1 MGSYR
6 IEWRRSAAKELG
18 KLPREVIRRVIGAV
32 EQLAED
38 PRPSGAKKLVNAEHT
53 YRVRVG
59 DYRVIYSIVESALV
73 VEIIRVRHR
82 KDVYR
87 G

>member
-6 IEWRRSAAKELG
+6 IEWKHSATKEL
-18 KLPREVIRRVIGAV
+18 KRLPRDVIHKVIVAV
-32 EQLAED
+32 EQLAKE
-38 PRPSGAKKLVNAEHT
+38 PRPSGAKKLVTAEHT
-53 YRVRVG
+53 YRIRIG
-59 DYRVIYSIVESALV
+59 DYRIIYRIFESALV
-73 VEIIRVRHR
+73 VEIIRVKHR

>member
-6 IEWRRSAAKELG
+6 IEWKRSATKELR
-18 KLPREVIRRVIGAV
+18 KLPREVIRRVIVAV
-32 EQLAED
+32 EQLAQD
-38 PRPSGAKKLVNAEHT
+38 PRPIGAKKLVTAKHT
-53 YRVRVG
+53 YRVRIG
-59 DYRVIYSIVESALV
+59 DYRVIYSVFESALV
-73 VEIIRVRHR
+73 VEIIRVKHR

>member
-6 IEWRRSAAKELG
+6 IEWKHSATKEL
-18 KLPREVIRRVIGAV
+18 KRLPRDVIHRVIVAV
-32 EQLAED
+32 EQLAKE
-38 PRPSGAKKLVNAEHT
+38 PRPSGAKKLVTAEHT
-53 YRVRVG
+53 YRIRIG
-59 DYRVIYSIVESALV
+59 DYRIIYSIFESALV
-73 VEIIRVRHR
+73 VEIIRVKHR

>member
-6 IEWRRSAAKELG
+6 IEWKHSATKEL
-18 KLPREVIRRVIGAV
+18 KRLPRDVIHKVIVAV
-32 EQLAED
+32 EQLAKE
-38 PRPSGAKKLVNAEHT
+38 PRPSGAKKLVTAEHT
-53 YRVRVG
+53 YRIRIG
-59 DYRVIYSIVESALV
+59 DYRIIYSIFESALV
-73 VEIIRVRHR
+73 VEIIRVKHR

>member
-6 IEWRRSAAKELG
+6 IEWKHSATKEL
-18 KLPREVIRRVIGAV
+18 KRLPRDVIHRVIVAV
-32 EQLAED
+32 EQLAKE
-38 PRPSGAKKLVNAEHT
+38 PRPSGAKKLVTAEHT
-53 YRVRVG
+53 YRIRIG
-59 DYRVIYSIVESALV
+59 DYRIIYSIFESALL
-73 VEIIRVRHR
+73 VEIIRVKHR